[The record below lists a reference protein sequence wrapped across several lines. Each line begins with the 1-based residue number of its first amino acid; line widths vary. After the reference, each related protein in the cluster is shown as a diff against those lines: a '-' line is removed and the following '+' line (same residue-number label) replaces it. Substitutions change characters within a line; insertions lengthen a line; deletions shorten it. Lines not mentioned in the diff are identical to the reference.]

1 MERGSETVLHA
12 FSLEL
17 RECRREAGLS
27 QEELAARADLS
38 ARHISFL
45 ETGKRQPSLA
55 ALISLSRGLGISLAA
70 LASAIEARAVA
81 WHEIDRKN

>member
-1 MERGSETVLHA
+1 MERSTPSILQA
-12 FSLEL
+12 FAEAL
-17 RECRREAGLS
+17 RQCRRDMGLS

-55 ALISLSRGLGISLAA
+55 VLHALSVGLGMSLTQFAE
-70 LASAIEARAVA
+70 AIEERQQ
-81 WHEIDRKN
+81 R

>member
-1 MERGSETVLHA
+1 MERSTQTILEA
-12 FSLEL
+12 FAGAL

-27 QEELAARADLS
+27 QEELAARAELS

-55 ALISLSRGLGISLAA
+55 VLHSLSLGLGISLTQFAET
-70 LASAIEARAVA
+70 IER
-81 WHEIDRKN
+81 RQPR